1 MRVAGLAYGPVDVTQ
16 WGAKERGVDFFDLKG
31 DLETLLAPC
40 TVVFEPAEHAALHPG
55 RSARVRANGQ
65 AVGWIGE
72 LHPRWRQ
79 AYELPQ
85 APIVFE
91 LDLAAVTARPVPA
104 FQTLARHQAAVR
116 DLALV
121 VPETVSHDGL
131 VAALRA
137 DPSGLVQ
144 SATLFD
150 VYKPSASTTDM
161 ASGERSMAVR
171 LELLDDTT
179 TLTDER
185 IDAAVAAAVS
195 RATQAQGAR
204 LRG

>member
-1 MRVAGLAYGPVDVTQ
+1 M
-16 WGAKERGVDFFDLKG
+16 
-31 DLETLLAPC
+31 
-40 TVVFEPAEHAALHPG
+40 
-55 RSARVRANGQ
+55 
-65 AVGWIGE
+65 
-72 LHPRWRQ
+72 
-79 AYELPQ
+79 
-85 APIVFE
+85 
-91 LDLAAVTARPVPA
+91 ARPVPL
-104 FQTLARHQAAVR
+104 FQAIARHQAAVR

-121 VPETVSHDGL
+121 VPESASHDGL
-131 VAALRA
+131 IGALRA

-150 VYKPSASTTDM
+150 VYKPSSTTADM
-161 ASGERSMAVR
+161 APGERSMAVR

-185 IDAAVAAAVS
+185 IDAAVAAAVA